1 MMQSL
6 AAVVRKAI
14 GLLLALILV
23 AVVLPGWGQAERTP
37 PPPATPIPVVPVP
50 PMPPGTAPAPA
61 PSPAP
66 LGTTATPSMPPL
78 GEPVPTTEVVVPP
91 EEPAPPPDP
100 FTMPLPIFG
109 QTLFAQ
115 AATEAQPPQAAP
127 VSPAYVLGPGDVL
140 RLHLWT
146 GAVEQIS
153 GEVPVDNDGNLF
165 LDNVG
170 RVGAQGISLSALRT
184 VLQQRYQ
191 RLYKDFTLELTVSQM
206 RTVEVFVIGEVLR
219 PGKYTL
225 PGNATVFTALFAAGG
240 PLETGSLRNLRLTR
254 ADQSLQTIDLYD
266 YLLRGERVV
275 DVPLQPAD
283 TVFVPVVGPLVGVA
297 GAVRRVA
304 MYELKGAQN
313 LEQVLTMAGGLLP
326 RAYAPRVQVRRF
338 AANQIYQTVD
348 VDVAKPGVA
357 TGFLMQDGDRVVAE
371 EVTSLLTNAVTL
383 TGEVHRPGAYE
394 LRPGLTL
401 SGLLQEAE
409 GLTPGAYNAWG
420 TLRRLNRQTAQYED
434 LVINPLLALQGQADY
449 DLPLQAR
456 DMVIIYSRKDVQGD
470 LKILVQGAVRLAG
483 EVDYTEGMTVKDAVL
498 KAGGLS
504 PDALT
509 NPAQLVRVK
518 PDMSREVLAVN
529 LERALAGDKSENRRM
544 FPHDHLFVATR
555 MEVGAPAMVSVRGQV
570 AVPGEYRRYDNMKIS
585 DLLLA
590 AGGVLPGAS
599 GMVQVTHGRYTDTPV
614 TEVARFGGGAT
625 LPEVTPD
632 LALRDDDLVAVMGMP
647 EFVQQPATVQILGQ
661 VENPGPYAL
670 LNPAAH
676 PEGVWDLLKRAG
688 GLRGNAYGPGIVV
701 YRRSEALF
709 APQQREQY
717 EHVMANIDSQGRE
730 IKTETA
736 TRAPSTAP
744 VSGAAAPPLPAEPE
758 SPMATPPVSASAAPT
773 AGGAGAPGSTA
784 ARSSAVP
791 APGTGTPTSTASVP
805 STVAQVTLGL
815 AQVFTTQNAVTVV
828 VPPRELANVPL
839 GKALPIDWRKLQA
852 TEGKLGDVI
861 LRDGDVVYVP
871 TQPTLILVA
880 GAVQNQGP
888 QRYEPGLKVQEAIA
902 RAGGLAKDAMLPS
915 ALVIHANGQTR
926 PMGMRDLVQPGD
938 VIIVPT
944 KYIIQNVRT
953 QSTLERILG
962 TIANAAVSFRLFQ

>member
-1 MMQSL
+1 MRQSPL
-6 AAVVRKAI
+6 AGARNPR
-14 GLLLALILV
+14 GLLLALALL
-23 AVVLPGWGQAERTP
+23 ALALPSWGQPERTPAPPTTPITVLP
-37 PPPATPIPVVPVP
+37 PPPAASPVPVEV
-50 PMPPGTAPAPA
+50 PPGPPETPAA
-61 PSPAP
+61 PSAETTQAAAP
-66 LGTTATPSMPPL
+66 Q
-78 GEPVPTTEVVVPP
+78 
-91 EEPAPPPDP
+91 PPDP

-109 QTLFAQ
+109 QSLFAQ

-127 VSPAYVLGPGDVL
+127 VSPAYVLGPGDIL
-140 RLHLWT
+140 RLRLWT

-153 GEVPVDNDGNLF
+153 AELPVDNDGNLF
-165 LDNVG
+165 LDNIG
-170 RVGAQGISLSALRT
+170 RVGAQGVSLSALRT
-184 VLQQRYQ
+184 LLQERYQ
-191 RLYKDFTLELTVSQM
+191 RLYKNFTLELTVSQM

-283 TVFVPVVGPLVGVA
+283 TLFVPVVGPLAGVA
-297 GAVRRVA
+297 GAVRRA
-304 MYELKGAQN
+304 ARYELKGAQN

-338 AANQIYQTVD
+338 AANQSYQTID
-348 VDVAKPGVA
+348 VDVAKPGMA
-357 TGFLMQDGDRVVAE
+357 TGFLMQDGDRVVVE
-371 EVTSLLTNAVTL
+371 EVTPLLANAVTL
-383 TGEVHRPGAYE
+383 AGEVHRPGVYE

-409 GLTPGAYNAWG
+409 GLTPAAYNAWG

-434 LVINPLLALQGQADY
+434 LVIHPLRALQGQAGY

-456 DMVIIYSRKDVQGD
+456 DMVIIYNRKDVQGD

-483 EVDYTEGMTVKDAVL
+483 EVDYTEGMTVTDAIL

-504 PDALT
+504 PEALP
-509 NPAQLVRVK
+509 NPAQLVRVR
-518 PDMSREVLAVN
+518 PDMSREVLTVN
-529 LERALAGDKSENRRM
+529 LERALAGDPTENRRM
-544 FPHDHLFVATR
+544 LPHDHLFVATR
-555 MEVGAPAMVSVRGQV
+555 TEVGAPAMVSVRGQV
-570 AVPGEYRRYDNMKIS
+570 AVPGEYRRYENMKVS

-590 AGGVLPGAS
+590 AGGVLPGAN
-599 GMVQVTHGRYTDTPV
+599 GMVQVTHGRYTDTPE
-614 TEVARFGGGAT
+614 TEIARFRVGTA

-632 LALRDDDLVAVMGMP
+632 LTLRDNDLVAVMGTP
-647 EFVQQPATVQILGQ
+647 EFVEQPATVQILGQ
-661 VENPGPYAL
+661 VQNPGPYAL
-670 LNPAAH
+670 VNPTAH

-688 GLRGNAYGPGIVV
+688 GLRENAYGPGIVV

-717 EHVMANIDSQGRE
+717 EHVLANIDAQGRE
-730 IKTETA
+730 IKMETA
-736 TRAPSTAP
+736 TRAPSAAP
-744 VSGAAAPPLPAEPE
+744 VPGAAAPPLPAELE
-758 SPMATPPVSASAAPT
+758 TPTGPAPGAAPAAPT
-773 AGGAGAPGSTA
+773 GGGTGGARPPAVGTA
-784 ARSSAVP
+784 AV
-791 APGTGTPTSTASVP
+791 APTGTGTPAATEAVP
-805 STVAQVTLGL
+805 SSVAQVTLGL

-888 QRYEPGLKVQEAIA
+888 LRYEPGLRVQEAIA
-902 RAGGLAKDAMLPS
+902 EAGGLAKDAVLRS

-926 PMGMRDLVQPGD
+926 PVGMRDLVQPGD

-953 QSTLERILG
+953 QSTLERILS
-962 TIANAAVSFRLFQ
+962 TLANAAVSFRLFQ